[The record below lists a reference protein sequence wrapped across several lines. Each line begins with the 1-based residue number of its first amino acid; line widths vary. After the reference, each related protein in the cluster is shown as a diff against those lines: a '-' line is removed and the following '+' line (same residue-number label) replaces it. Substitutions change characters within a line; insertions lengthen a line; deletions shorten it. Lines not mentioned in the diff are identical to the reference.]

1 MADLILECVRE
12 ECRDGPGLDADADA
26 RLSRV
31 AARILPDNIEPRP
44 TQTIGAPDLR
54 AVIVNPS
61 PEGVCVAEG
70 GVMLGVIIGPAGR
83 WWQVGSEPP
92 DGTYALVRYSPQ
104 TVELVTDVTASRT
117 LWYALDDKRLIVST
131 SQRAV
136 VALLGGLNLD
146 REAVTWFLL
155 TGTLGPDAVWDERV
169 KRLPSDSRLTLDRRT
184 WRVELVQRPA
194 LFAPQPGSVREHLD
208 RLRDAVGWSCANLG
222 IDTDRWLLPL
232 SGGRDSRAILEGL
245 YRSGRT
251 PRCITW
257 TTRESPGKP
266 LSDAYVARVVAR
278 RFHAAHRYFYFDRP
292 AEGLGPAF
300 QRFIELG
307 EGSTD
312 AFAAYVDG
320 CAMWRDLYTEGACGV
335 IRGDEPLVVRVR
347 MATHD
352 GARRHAHGT
361 FVSDYPE
368 GHLVR
373 RLGLAEQHWPQRLQP
388 RADEA
393 PTVYR
398 DRLSHQ
404 VYIPYALA
412 PLTEIKCRY
421 VEVVNPLLS
430 RRVVAVAR
438 TLPEGLRRYGRALPA
453 IVDWKTRSIPL
464 ARYASVPDDSMFLED
479 EGILGTIVA
488 TLTSTAI
495 ENVIDEGAAMT
506 LLTALASPQYTPT
519 GIRHQVVAALKPAR
533 VLLPFGVKFRL
544 KAPYQGPDSLSA
556 LRLAFRATIAA
567 KALALLDD
575 DARGSSARPRSF
587 EQVTQGDRSPAR

>member
-1 MADLILECVRE
+1 MADLILECVRAE
-12 ECRDGPGLDADADA
+12 RGDGGALDSSA
-26 RLSRV
+26 RLLRV
-31 AARILPDNIEPRP
+31 AERLSPDNIEARP
-44 TQTIGAPDLR
+44 VQVIDAPDLR
-54 AVIVNPS
+54 GVVVNPS
-61 PEGVCVAEG
+61 PEGVSVTDGAVMI
-70 GVMLGVIIGPAGR
+70 GVTIGPAGQ

-92 DGTYALVRYSPQ
+92 DGTYALVRYDHE
-104 TVELVTDVTASRT
+104 TVELVTDATATRS
-117 LWYALDDKRLIVST
+117 LWYALDERRLIVST

-136 VALLGGLNLD
+136 VALLGGLNLN
-146 REAVTWFLL
+146 REAVTWFLVC
-155 TGTLGPDAVWDERV
+155 GTLGPDAVWDERV

-184 WRVELVQRPA
+184 WREELVQQPA
-194 LFAPQPGSVREHLD
+194 FFMPEPGSVREHFD
-208 RLRDAVGWSCANLG
+208 RLRDAVGWSCANLD
-222 IDTDRWLLPL
+222 IDTERWLLPL

-245 YRSGRT
+245 DRAGRT

-257 TTRESPGKP
+257 TTRESPGNP

-278 RFHAAHRYFYFDRP
+278 RFHAKHRYLYFDRP
-292 AEGLGPAF
+292 AEGLSLAF

-320 CAMWRDLYTEGACGV
+320 CAMWRDLYAEGAYGV
-335 IRGDEPLVVRVR
+335 IRGDEPLVVRTR

-361 FVSDYPE
+361 LVGDYPE
-368 GHLVR
+368 GHLVH

-388 RADEA
+388 RADEG

-438 TLPEGLRRYGRALPA
+438 TLPEELRRYGRALPA
-453 IVDWKTRSIPL
+453 IVDRRTRSIPL

-479 EGILGTIVA
+479 EGILRTIVD
-488 TLTSTAI
+488 TLTSSAI
-495 ENVIDEGAAMT
+495 ENVLDEGAAMT
-506 LLTALASPQYTPT
+506 LLAALAAPGHTPT
-519 GIRHQVVAALKPAR
+519 GVRHQVVAAVKPAK
-533 VLLPFGVKFRL
+533 VLLPFRVKLRL

-556 LRLAFRATIAA
+556 LRLAFRATVAA

-575 DARGSSARPRSF
+575 DVRSAGAQPEPVASEEVSAR
-587 EQVTQGDRSPAR
+587 A